1 MNKLPVPMMNIINGG
16 SHADNNVDFQEF
28 MIVPFGAPT
37 FRESLRYGAE
47 VFHNLKKVLQEKN
60 LNTAV
65 GDEGGFAP
73 NLSSNKEALD
83 VISEAVERAGY
94 KLGEDIAIALD
105 VAASEFYKDG
115 KYVLAGEDR
124 SLSSEDM
131 VQFLSDLAK
140 EYPIISIED
149 GLDEND
155 WEGFTALTKAID
167 KVQIVGDDLFV
178 TNVKKLE
185 QGIEQDAANAVLIKL
200 NQIGT
205 LTETM
210 DTIAL
215 ATRNGYNSVISHR
228 SGETEDTFIADLA
241 VASGCGQIK
250 TGSAS
255 RTDRICKYNQLLR
268 IEEELGSAAVFG

>member
-1 MNKLPVPMMNIINGG
+1 MKI
-16 SHADNNVDFQEF
+16 
-28 MIVPFGAPT
+28 
-37 FRESLRYGAE
+37 SL
-47 VFHNLKKVLQEKN
+47 
-60 LNTAV
+60 
-65 GDEGGFAP
+65 
-73 NLSSNKEALD
+73 S
-83 VISEAVERAGY
+83 
-94 KLGEDIAIALD
+94 LD

-155 WEGFTALTKAID
+155 WEGFTALTKAIGD

-215 ATRNGYNSVISHR
+215 ATRNGYNSVIS
-228 SGETEDTFIADLA
+228 SNGETEDNFIADLA
-241 VASGCGQIK
+241 VASGWDKSRQVLHPVPIESVSTTSFFASKELVLLLFLDNQFREAFGLLFSCLPGWHHLFIRQVFLRTYFTII
-250 TGSAS
+250 SAP
-255 RTDRICKYNQLLR
+255 
-268 IEEELGSAAVFG
+268 